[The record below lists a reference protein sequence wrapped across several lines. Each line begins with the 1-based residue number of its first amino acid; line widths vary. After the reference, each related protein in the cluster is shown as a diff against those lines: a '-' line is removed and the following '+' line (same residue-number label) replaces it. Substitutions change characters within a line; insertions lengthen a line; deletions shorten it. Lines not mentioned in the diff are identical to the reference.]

1 MTASTPPATPPGPE
15 TALSTE
21 PEGNRRKI
29 LGWGMWDWGTQPFN
43 TVIVT
48 FVFSVYI
55 TSESFGD
62 PSGTTTKLAI
72 ATALSGLVVAV
83 IAPVLGQN
91 SDRSGKAVRN
101 MRIQTWALAALAG
114 SLYFVEP
121 DPSFFILG
129 LVLFSI
135 GSIVFELAE
144 VNYNATIEQVAAP
157 ENVGRV
163 SGFAWGLGYLGGIVV
178 LALLLFLFIVPDVG
192 LFGITDEGGMS
203 VRVSMLVC
211 AVWILV
217 FTIPTWR
224 VIKDPP
230 TQKPPRVGIIE
241 SYRRLG
247 QSLGRLW
254 RRSPHTV
261 YFLGAS
267 ALFRDGLAGVFA
279 FGAVLAAGTFGMSE
293 TEVAIFGIAAS
304 IIAGFSTIGFGLLD
318 DRIGPKKVIILS
330 LVVLIAIG
338 LGIFV
343 FHDGGKPVF
352 WGLGLVM
359 TAFVGPAQS
368 ASRSYLARIIP
379 EGQAGELFGLY
390 ATTGRSVS
398 FMAPAAFA
406 FFIWLGSVITG
417 DEDTQYWGILGIA
430 LVLAAGLAVLIPV
443 KDPERVVEGD

>member
-72 ATALSGLVVAV
+72 ATALAGLVVAV

-230 TQKPPRVGIIE
+230 TQKPP
-241 SYRRLG
+241 
-247 QSLGRLW
+247 
-254 RRSPHTV
+254 
-261 YFLGAS
+261 
-267 ALFRDGLAGVFA
+267 
-279 FGAVLAAGTFGMSE
+279 
-293 TEVAIFGIAAS
+293 
-304 IIAGFSTIGFGLLD
+304 
-318 DRIGPKKVIILS
+318 GP
-330 LVVLIAIG
+330 
-338 LGIFV
+338 
-343 FHDGGKPVF
+343 
-352 WGLGLVM
+352 
-359 TAFVGPAQS
+359 
-368 ASRSYLARIIP
+368 
-379 EGQAGELFGLY
+379 
-390 ATTGRSVS
+390 
-398 FMAPAAFA
+398 
-406 FFIWLGSVITG
+406 
-417 DEDTQYWGILGIA
+417 
-430 LVLAAGLAVLIPV
+430 
-443 KDPERVVEGD
+443 